1 MNVFRKLLII
11 LGILALLAGVAF
23 AIYDLQEGTSV
34 NSALDDFL
42 FCLRPAMLL
51 FLFAIVVRI
60 VFGTSGESKESK
72 EPDEPISTENRGL
85 SITSKIAAI
94 LGVLALPTAL
104 VVLIFYAV
112 MDADYDTML
121 GVTQV
126 FARSAVVLFL
136 FAILLKIVA
145 ERSRD
150 GARIDEGLQQEEDI
164 AESRISKKSVVSLL
178 GVLLMA
184 AVVFLPNIRPF
195 PEPERYD
202 SSEGLSFPPTSTPS
216 IPSGAAR
223 DDVIAFIKENHPET
237 ASLIEPPSDWEPL
250 PEPSVHAF
258 AVYGYRSATWRMD
271 MTLFYAGLVKVGGK
285 DLEEDTFDIQLK
297 YLSPPPYILWW
308 GKYAESSGVVEES
321 YAYRETEAEKIAP
334 EVARDL
340 AFGFIMEEHDEVHLP
355 DEEWRLTGVE
365 EGIGQIKH
373 TYEVGDWEVRVYWD
387 EYTAS
392 YHVGAYYEYSSFIHY
407 ETIEWEVQM
416 SPGGESITE
425 LYFDFFGGV

>member
-1 MNVFRKLLII
+1 MNVFRKLIVI
-11 LGILALLAGVAF
+11 LGILVLLAGVAF
-23 AIYDLQEGTSV
+23 AIYDLQDGTSA

-42 FCLRPAMLL
+42 FCLRPAMVL
-51 FLFAIVVRI
+51 FVLAIVVRT

-94 LGVLALPTAL
+94 LGILALPTA
-104 VVLIFYAV
+104 VVVFIFCAV

-126 FARSAVVLFL
+126 FPRT
-136 FAILLKIVA
+136 
-145 ERSRD
+145 
-150 GARIDEGLQQEEDI
+150 
-164 AESRISKKSVVSLL
+164 
-178 GVLLMA
+178 

-202 SSEGLSFPPTSTPS
+202 SSEGFSSLPTSTPS

-258 AVYGYRSATWRMD
+258 AVYGYRSATWRMN
-271 MTLFYAGLVKVGGK
+271 MTLFYAHLVKVDGK

-297 YLSPPPYILWW
+297 YLSPPPYILWR
-308 GKYAESSGVVEES
+308 GKYAESSGVMEDRYS
-321 YAYRETEAEKIAP
+321 YHETETDKIAP

-340 AFGFIMEEHDEVHLP
+340 AFGFIMEEHYEVSLP
-355 DEEWRLTGVE
+355 DEEWRLAGVE
-365 EGIGQIKH
+365 EGVGQIKH
-373 TYEVGDWEVRVYWD
+373 TYEMGDWEVGVYWD

-392 YHVGAYYEYSSFIHY
+392 YHVEAYYEYSSFTRY
-407 ETIEWEVQM
+407 ETIEWEVRM
-416 SPGGESITE
+416 SPDGENIAE
-425 LYFDFFGGV
+425 LYFDSFSGV

>member
-1 MNVFRKLLII
+1 
-11 LGILALLAGVAF
+11 
-23 AIYDLQEGTSV
+23 
-34 NSALDDFL
+34 
-42 FCLRPAMLL
+42 
-51 FLFAIVVRI
+51 
-60 VFGTSGESKESK
+60 
-72 EPDEPISTENRGL
+72 
-85 SITSKIAAI
+85 
-94 LGVLALPTAL
+94 
-104 VVLIFYAV
+104 V

-126 FARSAVVLFL
+126 FARTAVVFFL
-136 FAILLKIVA
+136 LAILLKIMA
-145 ERSRD
+145 DRSRD
-150 GARIDEGLQQEEDI
+150 GARIDEGLQEKDT
-164 AESRISKKSVVSLL
+164 AESWISKKSVVFLF

-184 AVVFLPNIRPF
+184 AVVFLPNIKHF

-202 SSEGLSFPPTSTPS
+202 SSEGFSFPPTSTPS
-216 IPSGAAR
+216 IPSGPAR

-237 ASLIEPPSDWEPL
+237 AALIEPPSDWEPL

-258 AVYGYRSATWRMD
+258 AVYGYRSATWRMN

-308 GKYAESSGVVEES
+308 GKLAESSGVS
-321 YAYRETEAEKIAP
+321 YYYHETETDKTDP

-355 DEEWRLTGVE
+355 DEEWRFAGVE
-365 EGIGQIKH
+365 EGVGQIKH
-373 TYEVGDWEVRVYWD
+373 TYKTGDWEVGVHWD

-392 YHVGAYYEYSSFIHY
+392 YHVEAYYEYSSLTHY
-407 ETIEWEVQM
+407 ETIEWEVRM
-416 SPGGESITE
+416 SPDGENIRE